1 MFSMS
6 RNEDTTLSLP
16 EDPRPSYTEAA
27 QVSAAGGREEQ
38 RAAAVTAR
46 LFAKDKVCRRESN
59 YLYAGPGKKP
69 NFLKQL
75 ESYMKRKLQAI
86 DNTEP
91 RFQELKLQVY
101 QDVFGRFIEE
111 FKTYQLFLYG
121 IKKEY
126 EDTIA
131 YLRNQICELEPLQTH
146 LRLVTE
152 ECDQKMHA
160 RWQEEQAEIATLKR
174 EKKQLQKDMKSMREK
189 DEAMQAM
196 VAHLKSEVSNL
207 YLQYRE
213 EHDARKLLIFKLN
226 HLTSCLGTEEE
237 PTNENSDKEKED
249 PVMLR
254 QALIVCRDDLSKAQE
269 LLNRM
274 QAEYWDVVSRRDWE
288 SLENTQKQTLLQV
301 DEGVLH
307 KQSNLQPNLL
317 EVLINTDVSETDTL
331 TVQEFRADLKTEEL
345 VASAQ
350 NDLDTSSETIAYQR
364 LYSQSQEAEGKDG
377 ELPSWLSRLTLG
389 ERQLYTSQL
398 REQLAG
404 KEEVSMADLRA
415 ALTCINP
422 ELDADALNWS
432 LCLAFQVNIEELEQC
447 DTLLDTEAILQNLCM
462 ADVSRPDPLPPQA

>member
-288 SLENTQKQTLLQV
+288 SLENTQKQTLLQLGRLQHDFDQLKAEHDTLLALHNKDSLQAEPDCSTTGQV

-364 LYSQSQEAEGKDG
+364 LYSQSQGGVNGRSACCLDMHQ
-377 ELPSWLSRLTLG
+377 PRA
-389 ERQLYTSQL
+389 RCRRSQL
-398 REQLAG
+398 
-404 KEEVSMADLRA
+404 
-415 ALTCINP
+415 
-422 ELDADALNWS
+422 ELVPRLS
-432 LCLAFQVNIEELEQC
+432 GEH
-447 DTLLDTEAILQNLCM
+447 
-462 ADVSRPDPLPPQA
+462 